1 MWAPMLFVGLFWQA
15 LAHTS
20 SAHEWRKTGSLIFA
34 AVSIFTRAQLNPGT
48 HSGMFSGRPEREWL
62 FPALLM
68 ASAD

>member
-1 MWAPMLFVGLFWQA
+1 MLCVGLFWQA

-20 SAHEWRKTGSLIFA
+20 SAREWRKIVSLISA
-34 AVSIFTRAQLNPGT
+34 AVSIFTRAQSNPGT
-48 HSGMFSGRPEREWL
+48 RLGMFSGRPEREWL